1 MNGDIYIDGI
11 ENIVLSHGMIRMDLA
26 SFALR
31 ARDQAGNP
39 IVESTQRIVMTPQGF
54 VRTFNALERMMSE
67 LIRTGVVKER
77 QGEER
82 RSGPARD
89 TEAAIAVEERR
100 KRGGNGGQGGKERRR
115 RTLDERK

>member
-1 MNGDIYIDGI
+1 MDGDIYIDGI

-31 ARDQAGNP
+31 ARDAAGNP
-39 IVESTQRIVMTPQGF
+39 VIESRQRIVMTPQGF
-54 VRTFNALERMMSE
+54 LRTFNALERMKSE
-67 LIRTGVVKER
+67 LIRAGIIKER
-77 QGEER
+77 QDEER

-89 TEAAIAVEERR
+89 DGAAIAVAERR
-100 KRGGNGGQGGKERRR
+100 KSGAKGGQPKERRR